1 MFAATLEELAGQ
13 LATLEPPPPGGA
25 SSTSSGSGSTST
37 EPSELMQRLLAKAP
51 SAQLQAYASGA
62 GRPARLQR
70 LLPEQLDQNLRLL
83 GILSAEMRN
92 LLRQME
98 GLADAAVAALAAGDS
113 SSGSS
118 SAVDGDEA
126 LLMAAVL
133 DGAAKEMQLIVSKRS
148 RRCRGGC
155 QNCCMLL
162 RRGADRPAWLPPAA
176 VQETAAEGI
185 KLTTPSEEVAAAATV
200 VQLEPFLDSTLL
212 AALLEGTGKRRLL
225 VTACGCCFCGK
236 QATDRCTNAALSTLL
251 NCLSLLG

>member
-13 LATLEPPPPGGA
+13 LATLEPPPPGGAA

-83 GILSAEMRN
+83 GILSAEMRS

-98 GLADAAVAALAAGDS
+98 GLADAAVAALAASDS
-113 SSGSS
+113 NSGSS

-133 DGAAKEMQLIVSKRS
+133 DGAAKEMQLIVSRQG
-148 RRCRGGC
+148 R
-155 QNCCMLL
+155 CCMGGWSKLL
-162 RRGADRPAWLPPAA
+162 HAA
-176 VQETAAEGI
+176 CC
-185 KLTTPSEEVAAAATV
+185 
-200 VQLEPFLDSTLL
+200 
-212 AALLEGTGKRRLL
+212 
-225 VTACGCCFCGK
+225 CGVG
-236 QATDRCTNAALSTLL
+236 
-251 NCLSLLG
+251 